1 MALAKTIGLSFSGN
15 QPLLTQLLAQLRHQA
30 LFLLFDNAEHL
41 LPTFADVLLQILQQ
55 SPHTTVLVT
64 SRHVMN
70 LQAEVVWRLAGLSL
84 PSPVTPPALPLHELT
99 KYSSVALFIERASR
113 AQPDFQLT
121 VENGPTI
128 VALCRLVEG
137 LPLAIELAASLT
149 KQYTCTALYTALQQ
163 DYTLL
168 AAAGAGGNA
177 RHHNIQAMLAYSWR
191 LLTAAEARLL
201 ASCAVFVGGFTRAA
215 VLAITDVAPALLVN
229 LIDQSLLQMCTGR
242 FFMHALVRHYA
253 AAQLAQVP
261 QWQVYM
267 AAAHAAYYIDLLHS
281 LEGALVVDNE
291 AQQHIQNEIENI
303 RTAWAWSV
311 AQAEVALLDKGVGTL
326 QAFYHLTGLYREG
339 LHLLTTALDMVKQTS
354 FTGPTAVRVQSLQAR
369 LLCYSAQFY
378 RRLGELQRCEQC
390 ASDALT
396 LAHGLR
402 DPALQGLA
410 YHELAR
416 LAYVR
421 GDFLLMNKLA
431 EQGYTQA
438 LQTDQRHLTAECL
451 NDLGLAV
458 GMCQGPLAA
467 APHFHA
473 ALHLLQGGDNRFLQA
488 FIFANL
494 GFFYLSCHQYQ
505 WACDHLQQGITIQ
518 QQFQIRGGSV
528 MPLRYLGDL
537 WLALGC
543 YEAAQ
548 QQYEQVLM
556 LLTTM
561 YSHYAMSGFYSSY
574 GRLQHLRGDPEA
586 AIVTCTAAYQIAQ
599 QGGVVVQE
607 QWARIFLGH
616 ALLAVGDT
624 GAAEHHYRQA
634 IALHKADNWVYRTA
648 DAHAGLAALLLGA
661 NEVAA
666 AVVHIEAALD
676 RLAQH
681 GLAGANE
688 PFTVYWTAVRVF
700 TAAKDVRATTVLHTA
715 YQHLQTIAAQLT
727 DERLRHAFL
736 EGVAVNHHLL
746 TAAQNAK
753 IG

>member
-1 MALAKTIGLSFSGN
+1 
-15 QPLLTQLLAQLRHQA
+15 
-30 LFLLFDNAEHL
+30 
-41 LPTFADVLLQILQQ
+41 
-55 SPHTTVLVT
+55 
-64 SRHVMN
+64 MN
-70 LQAEVVWRLAGLSL
+70 LQAEVVWRMAGLSL
-84 PSPVTPPALPLHELT
+84 PAPVASPALPLRELT
-99 KYSSVALFIERASR
+99 KYSGVALFIERATR

-121 VENGPTI
+121 AENGPTI
-128 VALCRLVEG
+128 VAICRLVEG
-137 LPLAIELAASLT
+137 LPLAIELAAALT

-163 DYTLL
+163 DYMLL
-168 AAAGAGGNA
+168 ATAGADGNA
-177 RHHNIQAMLAYSWR
+177 RHHSIQAMLAYSWR

-201 ASCAVFVGGFTRAA
+201 ASCAIFVGGFTRAA

-229 LIDQSLLQMCTGR
+229 LIDQSLLQMRAGR
-242 FFMHALVRHYA
+242 FFMHAFVRHYA

-281 LEGALVVDNE
+281 LEGALVIDSE
-291 AQQHIQNEIENI
+291 AQQRIQNEIENI

-311 AQAEVALLDKGVGTL
+311 AQAEVALLDKGVGSL
-326 QAFYHLTGLYREG
+326 QSFYHLTGLYREG
-339 LHLLTTALDMVKQTS
+339 LHLLTTALDMVKRTS
-354 FTGPTAVRVQSLQAR
+354 VTGPTAVRVQSLQVR

-390 ASDALT
+390 ASDALA
-396 LAHGLR
+396 LANGLA

-421 GDFLLMNKLA
+421 GDFLLMNEMA
-431 EQGYTQA
+431 EQGYKQA
-438 LQTDQRHLTAECL
+438 RQSTLRHLTAECL

-467 APHFHA
+467 VTYFHE
-473 ALHLLQGGDNRFLQA
+473 ALDLLQGGDNRFLQA
-488 FIFANL
+488 FIFVNL

-518 QQFQIRGGSV
+518 QQFQIRGGSM

-537 WLALGC
+537 WLALGR
-543 YEAAQ
+543 YAAAQ
-548 QQYEQVLM
+548 QQYEQALA
-556 LLTTM
+556 LSATM
-561 YSHYAMSGFYSSY
+561 YSHYAVSGLYSSY
-574 GRLQHLRGDPEA
+574 GRLQHLRGDPKA
-586 AIVTCTAAYQIAQ
+586 AITTCTSAYQLAQ
-599 QGGVVVQE
+599 QGGVMVQE
-607 QWARIFLGH
+607 QWARVFLGH

-624 GAAEHHYRQA
+624 AAAEHHYRQA
-634 IALHKADNWVYRTA
+634 LALHKAGNWVYRTA
-648 DAHAGLAALLLGA
+648 DAHAGLAALLLA
-661 NEVAA
+661 TNQVAS

-676 RLAQH
+676 LLAQH

-688 PFTVYWTAVRVF
+688 PFTLYWTAVRVF

-736 EGVAVNHHLL
+736 QEVTVNHHLL
-746 TAAQNAK
+746 TTAQSAE